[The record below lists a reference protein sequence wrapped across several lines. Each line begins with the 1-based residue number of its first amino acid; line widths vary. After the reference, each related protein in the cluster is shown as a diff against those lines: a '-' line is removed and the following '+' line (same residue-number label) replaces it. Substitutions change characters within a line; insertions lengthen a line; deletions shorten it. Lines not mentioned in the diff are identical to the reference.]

1 MVWDQNPSRVV
12 GHSRIAMSGAARMR
26 SPMSRSAGIATIT
39 QEATDSERLIRVM
52 LVDDHELVRTGLR
65 ALLEPCDDLELVA
78 EAATA
83 DEAVLRARRY
93 HPDVVVLDVRL
104 PDRSGVEAC
113 RDIRAEHPD
122 TAVLMLTSFADE
134 QALVDSIMAG
144 AAGYV
149 LKQIRR
155 MDLIE
160 GIRRVARG
168 ESLLDSAVTARVL
181 HQLRHPSAHGD
192 SRLARLT
199 PTELRIVE
207 MIADGMTNRMIG
219 ERIGLAEKT
228 VKNYVSSILAK
239 MHMSRRSEAAAYL
252 ADRRARDATRSD
264 R

>member
-1 MVWDQNPSRVV
+1 
-12 GHSRIAMSGAARMR
+12 
-26 SPMSRSAGIATIT
+26 
-39 QEATDSERLIRVM
+39 
-52 LVDDHELVRTGLR
+52 
-65 ALLEPCDDLELVA
+65 
-78 EAATA
+78 
-83 DEAVLRARRY
+83 
-93 HPDVVVLDVRL
+93 
-104 PDRSGVEAC
+104 
-113 RDIRAEHPD
+113 
-122 TAVLMLTSFADE
+122 MLTSFADE

-219 ERIGLAEKT
+219 ERIGLACPRSSPRCICRGGRRRPRTLQT
-228 VKNYVSSILAK
+228 VAPAMQLVATGEL
-239 MHMSRRSEAAAYL
+239 HHPELPDEA
-252 ADRRARDATRSD
+252 DAPSLII
-264 R
+264 